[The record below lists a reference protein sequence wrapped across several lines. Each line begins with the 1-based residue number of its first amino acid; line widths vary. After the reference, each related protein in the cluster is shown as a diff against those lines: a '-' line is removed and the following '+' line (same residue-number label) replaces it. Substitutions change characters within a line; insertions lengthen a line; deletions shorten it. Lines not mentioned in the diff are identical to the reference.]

1 MRTSIQEIRTRGSK
15 RKCGFRAFTALMTL
29 AVLLSS
35 SVSAQ
40 TVAGQISG
48 LVTDP
53 SGAAIADASVVVTDL
68 DRNVTLRS
76 TSNES
81 GFYLVSPLPPGR
93 YKLRAEKAGF
103 RVHLVEL
110 VPIATQQKAEVS
122 ITLQVGAVSESV
134 TVTGG
139 AQLVDTTT
147 ATLSGVVE
155 NKRIIDL
162 PLNGRNIFS
171 LAWATAGVFPQR
183 PAQGSANEGF
193 HSIGIFTVN
202 GGRDSSNAILMD
214 GVPVTMNSNT
224 ANMNA
229 NSAVPSVEGV
239 EEFRI
244 QTNSYSAEYG
254 RSGGGVLTIATKSGT
269 NTLHGSVFEFL
280 RNSKMDAN
288 NWFANASG
296 ARLAKFQRNEFGAS
310 SGGPLVIPRMY
321 DGRNKTFWF
330 AVYEGRRQ
338 RSASTRF
345 FTLPTNEQMAGDFSR
360 TLTAAGALR
369 NIYDPFSTT
378 PDPARPGQFLRTVF
392 PGNRIP
398 ATRVDPVS
406 ANVLKFYGPR
416 PNLPGQTNTGQNNFF
431 FQGKAPTDV
440 NRGTMKFDHNFNENQ
455 RIFFRYSIFQNINS
469 QPELW
474 AGPGCPDGGC
484 YSNYERLQ
492 NAALDYSWTINP
504 TTLLSL
510 RYGFARSILDRGS
523 WHKNFRPS
531 SLGLPTSVETGAD
544 LLVFPEFAVEEMT
557 MPGLL
562 HHWNFRS
569 ANQSHTIVSTLSKV
583 FGSHSMKVGTEIR
596 ENLINHMQA
605 PWSLNF
611 TFNRAMTQGPD
622 PRVVS
627 ANGGFGFASFLLGT
641 GAGGS
646 EVHGIRPAL
655 ESKSY
660 GFYLQD
666 DWKVNRKL
674 TLNLGLRWDFE
685 TGLTERYDRYAVFDP
700 SATHPLSGPTGLN
713 LRGGWTFA
721 NKGNRGRTLKSIEWG
736 KIAPRIGLAYQ
747 LRPGTVIRAGGGI
760 FYTMATYGANNYGTA
775 PFRAATPWVPTIDGV
790 TPTDLL
796 RNPFPNG
803 VLQPEGS
810 VNGLGA
816 ALGQGVGSPIPS
828 TMTTPYNTQWNFSI
842 GQDLGPGLVLDL
854 AYAGNKGT
862 HLPLGWQMDQLA
874 DSLIRPNAGLLDTV
888 PNPFF
893 GRIPVGV
900 LSNRNVQRGELLT
913 PYPQYPGVSFAGTS
927 WGNSNFHSLQVTLRK
942 RFSQN
947 GTAVVAYTFSK
958 LISDGGDNA
967 WDSSGFRNFNCR
979 ACDRSISPYDYRNRL
994 VVTSTYE
1001 LPFGKGKQFGANWNK
1016 AMNAALGGWQVNG
1029 ILTLSSGQ
1037 PVQMTT
1043 TGNTSFSFG
1052 GGQRPDS
1059 TGVRADLDNPTL
1071 ERWFDTSAFR
1081 LPAQYT
1087 FGNMGRMHPT
1097 LRADFVET
1105 FDMSVFKQFNLVG
1118 ERVQLELRGESFNAL
1133 NHPVFGL
1140 PNATVGNAQFGR
1152 VTGTANAPR
1161 QTQFALKL
1169 LW

>member
-1 MRTSIQEIRTRGSK
+1 MRTAISNFVVG
-15 RKCGFRAFTALMTL
+15 ALL
-29 AVLLSS
+29 AVCFLPPPLT
-35 SVSAQ
+35 AQ

-53 SGAAIADASVVVTDL
+53 SGAAIAGASIVVTDIE
-68 DRNVTLRS
+68 RNVNLRS
-76 TSNES
+76 ASNES
-81 GFYLVSPLPPGR
+81 GFFLVSPLPPGR
-93 YKLRAEKAGF
+93 YRLRAEKAGF
-103 RVHLVEL
+103 RAHLIEL
-110 VPIATQQKAEVS
+110 IPIATQQKAEVS
-122 ITLQVGAVSESV
+122 IPLQLGAVTESV
-134 TVTGG
+134 TVSTG
-139 AQLVDTTT
+139 AVSIDTTS

-162 PLNGRNIFS
+162 PLNGRNVYG
-171 LAWATAGVFPQR
+171 LAALTPGVFGFR
-183 PAQGSANEGF
+183 PAGGNGGVGEGF
-193 HSIGIFTVN
+193 ESIGRFTVN
-202 GGRDSSNAILMD
+202 GGRDSSNAIMMD
-214 GVPVTMNSNT
+214 GVPVTMNANT

-244 QTNSYSAEYG
+244 QTNAFSAEYG
-254 RSGGGVLTIATKSGT
+254 RSGGGILTIATKSGT
-269 NTLHGSVFEFL
+269 NTLHGSAFEFL

-288 NWFANASG
+288 GWFSNASG
-296 ARLAKFQRNEFGAS
+296 AKLATFQRNEFGAS
-310 SGGPLVIPRMY
+310 SGGPLVIPKVY
-321 DGRNKTFWF
+321 DGKNKTFWF

-338 RSASTRF
+338 RSAATRF
-345 FTLPTNEQMAGDFSR
+345 FTLPTDEQMGGDFSK

-369 NIYDPFSTT
+369 NIYDPFSTS
-378 PDPARPGQFLRTVF
+378 PDPARPGQFTRTVF

-398 ATRVDPVS
+398 ATRIDPVA

-416 PNLPGQTNTGQNNFF
+416 PNLPGQANTGQNNFF

-440 NRGTMKFDHNFNENQ
+440 NRGTTKVDHNFNDSQ
-455 RIFFRYSIFQNINS
+455 RIFFRYTIFQNQNS

-484 YSNYERLQ
+484 YSNYERQQ
-492 NAALDYSWTINP
+492 NAALDYSWTINS

-523 WHKNFRPS
+523 WHKGFRPTT
-531 SLGLPTSVETGAD
+531 LGLPAYTETGAD
-544 LLVFPEFAVEEMT
+544 LLAFPEFSVEEMT

-569 ANQSHTIVSTLSKV
+569 ANQSHTFVGTLSKV
-583 FGSHSMKVGTEIR
+583 LGSHSLKTGTEIR
-596 ENLINHMQA
+596 GNLINHMQA
-605 PWSLNF
+605 PWSMNF

-627 ANGGFGFASFLLGT
+627 ATGGFGFASFLLGT

-655 ESKSY
+655 ESKSF

-674 TLNLGLRWDFE
+674 TLNLGIRWDFE

-700 SATHPLSGPTGLN
+700 SAPSPLSQQTGLN
-713 LRGGWTFA
+713 LQGGWTFA
-721 NKGNRGRTLKSIEWG
+721 NQGDRGRNLKSIEWG
-736 KIAPRIGLAYQ
+736 KIAPRIGIAYQ
-747 LRPGTVIRAGGGI
+747 IRPGTVIRTGGGI
-760 FYTMATYGANNYGTA
+760 FYTTAPYGANNYGTA
-775 PFRAATPWVPTIDGV
+775 PFRASTPWVTSVDGV

-810 VNGLGA
+810 ANGLLA

-828 TMTTPYNTQWNFSI
+828 VMTTPNNAQWNFSI
-842 GQDLGPGLVLDL
+842 GQDLGKTSVLEV

-874 DSLIRPNAGLLDTV
+874 DSLIRPDAGLLDTV

-893 GRIPVGV
+893 GIIKVGA
-900 LSNRNVQRGELLT
+900 LSTRTVQRGHLLT
-913 PYPQYPGVSFAGTS
+913 PYPHIPGVSFAGTS
-927 WGNSNFHSLQVTLRK
+927 WGNSNFHSLQVSFKK
-942 RFSQN
+942 RFSQA
-947 GTAVVAYTFSK
+947 GSAVVAYTWSK
-958 LISDGGDNA
+958 LIADGGDNA
-967 WDSSGFRNFNCR
+967 WDSAGFRNFNCR
-979 ACDRSISPYDYRNRL
+979 ACERSISPYDYRHRL
-994 VVTSTYE
+994 VTSYTYE
-1001 LPFGKGKQFGANWNK
+1001 LPFGKGKQYGTQWNGFL
-1016 AMNAALGGWQVNG
+1016 NAVLGQWQVNG
-1029 ILTLSSGQ
+1029 IMTLSSGS
-1037 PVQMTT
+1037 PLQMLT
-1043 TGNTSFSFG
+1043 TGNTSQSFG

-1059 TGVRADLDNPTL
+1059 TGKDATLDNPTL
-1071 ERWFDTSAFR
+1071 DRWFDTSAFT
-1081 LPAQYT
+1081 LPAQFT
-1087 FGNMGRMHPT
+1087 FGNMGRMHPS
-1097 LRADFVET
+1097 LRSDFVELL
-1105 FDMSVFKQFNLVG
+1105 DLSVFKRFNIVG
-1118 ERVQLELRGESFNAL
+1118 ERVALELRGESFNAL
-1133 NHPVFGL
+1133 NHPVFGS
-1140 PNATVGNAQFGR
+1140 PNTTVGNAQFGR

>member
-1 MRTSIQEIRTRGSK
+1 MNFQRVRSHGLLL
-15 RKCGFRAFTALMTL
+15 GVMALS
-29 AVLLSS
+29 A
-35 SVSAQ
+35 SVAAAQ

-48 LVTDP
+48 LITDP
-53 SGAAIADASVVVTDL
+53 SGAAITDASVVVTDL
-68 DRNVTLRS
+68 DRNTTFR
-76 TSNES
+76 TASNDS

-93 YKLRAEKAGF
+93 YKLRAEKTGF
-103 RVHLVEL
+103 RVHLLEPI
-110 VPIATQQKAEVS
+110 PIATQQKAGINIS
-122 ITLQVGAVSESV
+122 LQVGALSESV

-147 ATLSGVVE
+147 ATLSNVVE
-155 NKRIIDL
+155 NKRIVDL
-162 PLNGRNIFS
+162 PLNGRNVYS
-171 LAWATAGVFPQR
+171 LAWLTPGVFSHR
-183 PAQGSANEGF
+183 PANSTANEGF

-269 NTLHGSVFEFL
+269 NTLHGSMFEFL
-280 RNSKMDAN
+280 RNSRMDAN

-296 ARLAKFQRNEFGAS
+296 AKLAKFQRNEYGAS
-310 SGGPLVIPRMY
+310 AGGPFILPKVY
-321 DGRNKTFWF
+321 DGKNKTFWF
-330 AVYEGRRQ
+330 MVYEGRRQ

-345 FTLPTNEQMAGDFSR
+345 FTLPTNEQMGGDFSR
-360 TLTAAGALR
+360 TLTSGGALR

-378 PDPARPGQFLRTVF
+378 PDPARPGEFRRTTF

-398 ATRVDPVS
+398 QTRFDPVA

-416 PNLPGQTNTGQNNFF
+416 PNLPGQVNTGQNNFF
-431 FQGKAPTDV
+431 FQGKAPTNVD
-440 NRGTMKFDHNFNENQ
+440 RGTTKVDHNFNERQ
-455 RIFFRYSIFQNINS
+455 RIFFRYTIYHHDSS

-484 YSNYERLQ
+484 YSNYERQQ
-492 NAALDYSWTINP
+492 NVALDYSWTLTP

-523 WHKNFRPS
+523 WHLGFRPS
-531 SLGLPTSVETGAD
+531 SLGLPANIETGAD
-544 LLVFPEFAVEEMT
+544 LLAFPEFSVEEMT

-569 ANQSHTIVSTLSKV
+569 GNQSHTFVGTLSKV
-583 FGSHSMKVGTEIR
+583 LGSHSLKTGTEIR

-611 TFNRAMTQGPD
+611 SFNRAMTQGPD
-622 PRVVS
+622 PRVVT

-641 GAGGS
+641 GSGGN

-655 ESKSY
+655 ESKSF

-674 TLNLGLRWDFE
+674 TINLGLRWDFE
-685 TGLTERYDRYAVFDP
+685 TGLTERYDRYSIFDP
-700 SATHPLSGPTGLN
+700 AAASPLAQRSGISS
-713 LRGGWTFA
+713 LRGGWTFP
-721 NKGNRGRTLKSIEWG
+721 NKNGLPRTLRPIEFG
-736 KIAPRIGLAYQ
+736 KIAPRIGIAYQ
-747 LRPGTVIRAGGGI
+747 LRPGTVIRTGGGI
-760 FYTMATYGANNYGTA
+760 FYTMAPYGANNYGTA
-775 PFRAATPWVPTIDGV
+775 PFRASTPWVPTIDGV
-790 TPTDLL
+790 NPTDLL

-810 VNGLGA
+810 VNGLAA
-816 ALGQGVGSPIPS
+816 ALGQGVGSPIPN
-828 TMTTPYNTQWNFSI
+828 TMTTPYNAQWNFSI
-842 GQDLGPGLVLDL
+842 GQDFGASTVLEV

-862 HLPLGWQMDQLA
+862 KLPLSWQMDQLA
-874 DSLIRPNAGLLDTV
+874 DNLIRPDAGLLDVV

-893 GRIPVGV
+893 GIIPVGV
-900 LSNRNVQRGELLT
+900 MSTRNVQRGHLLT
-913 PYPQYPGVSFAGTS
+913 PFPQYPGVSYNGTA
-927 WGNSNFHSLQVTLRK
+927 WGNSNFHSLQVSFKK
-942 RFSQN
+942 RFSQA
-947 GTAVVAYTFSK
+947 GTAVVAYTWSK
-958 LISDGGDNA
+958 LIADGGDNA
-967 WDSSGFRNFNCR
+967 WDSAGFRNFNCR
-979 ACDRSISPYDYRNRL
+979 ACERSISPYDYRHRI
-994 VVTSTYE
+994 VTSYTYE
-1001 LPFGKGKQFGANWNK
+1001 LPFGRGKQYGSSWNGVT
-1016 AMNAALGGWQVNG
+1016 NAVLGQWQVNG
-1029 ILTLSSGQ
+1029 IVTLSSGS
-1037 PVQMTT
+1037 PLQMLT

-1059 TGVRADLDNPTL
+1059 TGQNAQLDNPTL
-1071 ERWFDTSAFR
+1071 DRWFDTGAFR

-1087 FGNMGRMHPT
+1087 FGNMGRMHPS
-1097 LRADFVET
+1097 LRSDFVEL
-1105 FDMSVFKQFNLVG
+1105 FDFSVFKRFQVKG
-1118 ERVQLELRGESFNAL
+1118 ERVALELRGEFFNAL
-1133 NHPVFGL
+1133 NHPVFGS
-1140 PNATVGNAQFGR
+1140 PNTTVGNAQFGR
-1152 VTGTANAPR
+1152 VTGTANPPR
-1161 QTQFALKL
+1161 QSQFALKL
-1169 LW
+1169 LF

>member
-1 MRTSIQEIRTRGSK
+1 MKHSWFVKFASPI
-15 RKCGFRAFTALMTL
+15 AFCLFAPHL
-29 AVLLSS
+29 A
-35 SVSAQ
+35 AQ

-48 LVTDP
+48 LITDS
-53 SGAAIADASVVVTDL
+53 SGASITGTSVVVTDI
-68 DRNVTLRS
+68 DRNVKFRS
-76 TSNES
+76 ESNES
-81 GFYLVSPLPPGR
+81 GFYLVSPLPPSR
-93 YKLRAEKAGF
+93 YKVRVEKIGF
-103 RVHLVEL
+103 RVHLIDL
-110 VPIATQQKAEVS
+110 VPIATQQKAELN
-122 ITLQVGAVSESV
+122 ITLQVGALTESV
-134 TVTGG
+134 TVSTG
-139 AQLVDTTT
+139 AQAVDTTS

-162 PLNGRNIFS
+162 PLNGRNVYS

-224 ANMNA
+224 PNMNA
-229 NSAVPSVEGV
+229 NSAIPSVEGV

-269 NTLHGSVFEFL
+269 NTLHGSVFEFI
-280 RNSKMDAN
+280 RNSKLDAN

-296 ARLAKFQRNEFGAS
+296 RNLATFQRNEFGVS
-310 SGGPLVIPRMY
+310 SGGPLVIPKVY

-330 AVYEGRRQ
+330 VVYEGRRQ
-338 RSASTRF
+338 RAASTRF
-345 FTLPTNEQMAGDFSR
+345 FTLPTNEQMVGDFSK
-360 TLTAAGALR
+360 TLTAGGDLR
-369 NIYDPFSTT
+369 TIYDPFSTA
-378 PDPARPGQFLRTVF
+378 PDPSRPGQFLRTPF
-392 PGNRIP
+392 AGNRIP
-398 ATRVDPVS
+398 ANRIDPVS
-406 ANVLKFYGPR
+406 ANVLKYFGPR
-416 PNLPGQTNTGQNNFF
+416 PNLPGQPNTGQNNFF

-440 NRGTMKFDHNFNENQ
+440 NRGTMKVDHNFNEKQ
-455 RIFFRYSIFQNINS
+455 RIFFRYSLFQNDNA

-474 AGPGCPDGGC
+474 PGPGCPDGGC
-484 YSNYERLQ
+484 YSNYERMQ
-492 NAALDYSWTINP
+492 NAALDYSWTINS

-523 WHKNFRPS
+523 WFKGFKPTL
-531 SLGLPTSVETGAD
+531 LGLPGVIETGAD
-544 LLVFPEFAVEEMT
+544 LLLFPEFGVEEMT

-569 ANQSHTIVSTLSKV
+569 ANQSHTFVGALSKV
-583 FGSHSMKVGTEIR
+583 YASHSLKIGTEMR

-611 TFNRAMTQGPD
+611 SFNRGMTQGPD

-627 ANGGFGFASFLLGT
+627 PNGGFGFASFLLGT
-641 GAGGS
+641 GSSGS

-655 ESKSY
+655 ESKSF

-674 TLNLGLRWDFE
+674 TVNLGLRWDFE
-685 TGLTERYDRYAVFDP
+685 TGLTERHDRYAVFDP
-700 SATHPLSGPTGLN
+700 TATNPLSQQTGLN
-713 LRGGWTFA
+713 LKGGWTFA
-721 NKGNRGRTLKSIEWG
+721 NKGQLGRTLKGVELG
-736 KIAPRIGLAYQ
+736 KIAPRIGIAYQ
-747 LRPGTVIRAGGGI
+747 LTPKTVIRLGGGI

-775 PFRAATPWVPTIDGV
+775 PFRASTPWVTTIDGV

-816 ALGQGVGSPIPS
+816 AIGQGVGSPIPS
-828 TMTTPYNTQWNFSI
+828 TMTTPYNSQWNFSI
-842 GQDLGPGLVLDL
+842 GQDLGGGMVLDL

-862 HLPLGWQMDQLA
+862 HLPLGWQMSQLA
-874 DSLIRPNAGLLDTV
+874 DSQIRPDAGLLDTV

-893 GRIPVGV
+893 GIIPVGP
-900 LSNRNVQRGELLT
+900 LSNRTVQRGQLLT
-913 PYPQYPGVSFAGTS
+913 PYPQYPGVSYAGTS
-927 WGNSNFHSLQVTLRK
+927 WGNSNFHSMQVTLKK

-947 GTAVVAYTFSK
+947 GTVVAAYTWSK

-967 WDSSGFRNFNCR
+967 WDSSGFRNSNCR
-979 ACDRSISPYDYRNRL
+979 ACDRSISPYNYPHRL
-994 VVTSTYE
+994 VTSFTYE
-1001 LPFGKGKQFGANWNK
+1001 LPFGKGKQFGGSWNGIV
-1016 AMNAALGGWQVNG
+1016 NAVLGQWQVNG
-1029 ILTLSSGQ
+1029 IMTLSSGSPLQ
-1037 PVQMTT
+1037 INT

-1059 TGVRADLDNPTL
+1059 TGVDANLANPTL
-1071 ERWFDTSAFR
+1071 DRWFDTSAFK

-1087 FGNMGRMHPT
+1087 FGNVGRMHPN
-1097 LRADFVET
+1097 LRSDFVET
-1105 FDMSVFKQFNLVG
+1105 LDMSVFKRFNLIG
-1118 ERVQLELRGESFNAL
+1118 DRLALELRAESFNAL
-1133 NHPVFGL
+1133 NHPVFGS
-1140 PNATVGNAQFGR
+1140 PNTTVGNAQFGR
-1152 VTGTANAPR
+1152 VTSTANAPR
-1161 QTQFALKL
+1161 QSQFALKL

>member
-1 MRTSIQEIRTRGSK
+1 MLT
-15 RKCGFRAFTALMTL
+15 GFKSPWVLPVALML
-29 AVLLSS
+29 FSS
-35 SVSAQ
+35 YVSAQ
-40 TVAGQISG
+40 TVAGQVSG

-53 SGAAIADASVVVTDL
+53 SGAAISGATVVLTDIDRSV
-68 DRNVTLRS
+68 NFRS

-81 GFYLVSPLPPGR
+81 GFYLVSPLPSGR
-93 YKLRAEKAGF
+93 YKLRAEKTGF
-103 RVHLVEL
+103 RAHLLETI
-110 VPIATQQKAEVS
+110 PIATQQKAEVNIS
-122 ITLQVGAVSESV
+122 LQVGALTESV

-139 AQLVDTTT
+139 AISVETTS

-162 PLNGRNIFS
+162 PLNGRNVYG
-171 LAWATAGVFPQR
+171 LAALTPGVFGFR
-183 PAQGSANEGF
+183 PASGNGGVGEGF
-193 HSIGIFTVN
+193 ESIGRFTVN
-202 GGRDSSNAILMD
+202 GGRDSSNAIMMD
-214 GVPVTMNSNT
+214 GVPVTMNANT

-254 RSGGGVLTIATKSGT
+254 RSGGGILTIATKSGT

-288 NWFANASG
+288 GWFSNASG
-296 ARLAKFQRNEFGAS
+296 AKLATFQRNEFGAS
-310 SGGPLVIPRMY
+310 SGGPLVLPKLY

-345 FTLPTNEQMAGDFSR
+345 FTLPTDEQMAGDFSK

-369 NIYDPFSTT
+369 NIYDPFSTAA
-378 PDPARPGQFLRTVF
+378 DPARPGQFIRTVF

-398 ATRVDPVS
+398 PNRVDPVA

-416 PNLPGQTNTGQNNFF
+416 PNLPGQAFTNQNNFF

-440 NRGTMKFDHNFNENQ
+440 NRGTTKVDHNFNENQ
-455 RIFFRYSIFQNINS
+455 RIFFRYTIFQNQNS

-484 YSNYERLQ
+484 YSNYERQQ
-492 NAALDYSWTINP
+492 NAALDYSWTINS
-504 TTLLSL
+504 TTLLSV

-523 WHKNFRPS
+523 WHKGFKPS
-531 SLGLPTSVETGAD
+531 SLGLPAYTETGAD
-544 LLVFPEFAVEEMT
+544 LLAFPEFGVEEMT

-569 ANQSHTIVSTLSKV
+569 ANQSHTLVSTLSKV
-583 FGSHSMKVGTEIR
+583 MGSHSLKTGTEIR
-596 ENLINHMQA
+596 GHLINHMQA
-605 PWSLNF
+605 PWSMNF

-622 PRVVS
+622 PRVVT

-641 GAGGS
+641 GASGS
-646 EVHGIRPAL
+646 EVHGIRPAM

-666 DWKVNRKL
+666 DWKVSRKL

-685 TGLTERYDRYAVFDP
+685 TGLTERYDRYAIFDP
-700 SATHPLSGPTGLN
+700 TAVNPLSQRMGLSLN
-713 LRGGWTFA
+713 GGWTFPT
-721 NKGNRGRTLKSIEWG
+721 KGGLGRSLKGVEWG
-736 KIAPRIGLAYQ
+736 KIAPRIGIAYQ
-747 LRPGTVIRAGGGI
+747 LRPGTVIRLGGGI
-760 FYTMATYGANNYGTA
+760 FYTTAPYGANNYGTA
-775 PFRAATPWVPTIDGV
+775 PFRATTPWVTSADGV
-790 TPTDLL
+790 TPTDVL

-803 VLQPEGS
+803 VLQPEGA
-810 VNGLGA
+810 VNGLLA

-828 TMTTPYNTQWNFSI
+828 TMTTPNNAQWNFSI
-842 GQDLGPGLVLDL
+842 GQDLGPTAVLEV

-874 DSLIRPNAGLLDTV
+874 DQYIRPDSGVLDSV

-893 GRIPVGV
+893 GIIQVGTM
-900 LSNRNVQRGELLT
+900 STRTVQRGQLLT
-913 PYPQYPGVSFAGTS
+913 PYPHIPGVSFAGTM
-927 WGNSNFHSLQVTLRK
+927 WGNSNFHSLQTSFKK
-942 RFSQN
+942 RFSQA
-947 GTAVVAYTFSK
+947 GSVVVSYTWSK

-967 WDSSGFRNFNCR
+967 WDSSGPRNSNCR
-979 ACDRSISPYDYRNRL
+979 ACDRSISPYDYRHRL
-994 VVTSTYE
+994 VTSYTYE
-1001 LPFGKGKQFGANWNK
+1001 LPFGKGKQFGASWNGFL
-1016 AMNAALGGWQVNG
+1016 NAVAAQWQVNG
-1029 ILTLSSGQ
+1029 IATLNSGS
-1037 PVQMTT
+1037 PIQMTT
-1043 TGNTSFSFG
+1043 TGNTSNSFG

-1059 TGVRADLDNPTL
+1059 TGKNAALDNPTL
-1071 ERWFDTSAFR
+1071 ARWFDTTAFT
-1081 LPAQYT
+1081 LPAQFT
-1087 FGNMGRMHPT
+1087 FGNVGRMHPS
-1097 LRADFVET
+1097 LRSDFVEL
-1105 FDMSVFKQFNLVG
+1105 FDLSVFKRFRVVG
-1118 ERVQLELRGESFNAL
+1118 ERVSLELRGEMFNAL
-1133 NHPVFGL
+1133 NHPVFGS

-1152 VTGTANAPR
+1152 VTGTANGPR

>member
-1 MRTSIQEIRTRGSK
+1 MRNLGSILRLV
-15 RKCGFRAFTALMTL
+15 FPLALL
-29 AVLLSS
+29 AVAPHL
-35 SVSAQ
+35 SAQ

-53 SGAAIADASVVVTDL
+53 SGAAISGAKVVITDVE
-68 DRNVTLRS
+68 RNVTFRS
-76 TSNES
+76 ESNES
-81 GFYLVSPLPPGR
+81 GFYLVTPLPPGR
-93 YKLRAEKAGF
+93 YKLRAEKSGF
-103 RVHLVEL
+103 RAHVIESI
-110 VPIATQQKAEVS
+110 PIATQQKAGINIE
-122 ITLQVGAVSESV
+122 LQVGAVTESV
-134 TVTGG
+134 TVSGG
-139 AQLVDTTT
+139 AQQVETTT

-162 PLNGRNIFS
+162 PLNGRNVFS

-183 PAQGSANEGF
+183 PAAGSANEGF

-269 NTLHGSVFEFL
+269 NTLHGSLFEFV
-280 RNSKMDAN
+280 RNSRMDAN

-310 SGGPLVIPRMY
+310 SGGPLVIPKVY

-345 FTLPTNEQMAGDFSR
+345 FTLPTDAQLAGDFSNTR
-360 TLTAAGALR
+360 TAAGQLR

-398 ATRVDPVS
+398 ANRIDPVA

-416 PNLPGQTNTGQNNFF
+416 PNLPGQANTGQNNFF

-440 NRGTMKFDHNFNENQ
+440 NRATNKVDHNFNSNQ
-455 RIFFRYSIFQNINS
+455 RIFFRYTIFQNENS

-484 YSNYERLQ
+484 YSNYERQQ
-492 NAALDYSWTINP
+492 NAALDYSWTLNP

-523 WHKNFRPS
+523 WHKGFRPS
-531 SLGLPTSVETGAD
+531 SLGLPAAVETGAD
-544 LLVFPEFAVEEMT
+544 LLVFPEFSVEEMT

-569 ANQSHTIVSTLSKV
+569 ANQSHTFVGTLSKV
-583 FGSHSMKVGTEIR
+583 LGSHSLKAGTEDR
-596 ENLINHMQA
+596 LNLINHMQA

-611 TFNRAMTQGPD
+611 TFNRGMTQGPD

-627 ANGGFGFASFLLGT
+627 ATGGFGFASFLLGT

-700 SATHPLSGPTGLN
+700 SAQSPLSQRTGLN
-713 LRGGWTFA
+713 LFGGWTFA
-721 NKGNRGRTLKSIEWG
+721 NVGGRGRTLKDIEWG

-775 PFRAATPWVPTIDGV
+775 PFRASTPWVPTIDGV

-810 VNGLGA
+810 ANGLLA

-828 TMTTPYNTQWNFSI
+828 TMTTPYNSQWNFSI
-842 GQDLGPGLVLDL
+842 GQDITNSMTLEL

-862 HLPLGWQMDQLA
+862 NLPLSWQVDQLA
-874 DSLIRPNAGLLDTV
+874 DNLIRPDAGLLDTV

-893 GRIPVGV
+893 GIIPVGTM
-900 LSNRNVQRGELLT
+900 STRTVQRGQLLT
-913 PYPQYPGVSFAGTS
+913 PYPHIPGVSFAGTS
-927 WGNSNFHSLQVTLRK
+927 WGNSNFHSLQATFRK

-947 GTAVVAYTFSK
+947 GTVVVAYTWSK
-958 LISDGGDNA
+958 LIADGGDNA
-967 WDSSGFRNFNCR
+967 WDSAGFRNFNCR
-979 ACDRSISPYDYRNRL
+979 ACERSVSPYHYPHRL
-994 VVTSTYE
+994 VATSTYE
-1001 LPFGKGKQFGANWNK
+1001 LPFGKGKQFGSSWNGF
-1016 AMNAALGGWQVNG
+1016 MNAVFGQWQVNG

-1037 PVQMTT
+1037 PLQMLTS
-1043 TGNTSFSFG
+1043 GNTSFSFG

-1059 TGVRADLDNPTL
+1059 TGQDARLDAPTL
-1071 ERWFDTSAFR
+1071 DRWFDTNAFR

-1087 FGNMGRMHPT
+1087 FGNMGRMHPN
-1097 LRADFVET
+1097 LRSDFVET
-1105 FDMSVFKQFNLVG
+1105 LDLSVFKRFNVFQ
-1118 ERVQLELRGESFNAL
+1118 ERVALELRGESFNAL
-1133 NHPVFGL
+1133 NHPVFGV
-1140 PNATVGNAQFGR
+1140 PNTTVGNAQFGR
-1152 VTGTANAPR
+1152 VTSTANAPR

>member
-1 MRTSIQEIRTRGSK
+1 MK
-15 RKCGFRAFTALMTL
+15 WFRSAALVGAALILFLM
-29 AVLLSS
+29 APYAA
-35 SVSAQ
+35 AQ

-53 SGAAIADASVVVTDL
+53 SGSAIAGASVVVTDIE
-68 DRNVTLRS
+68 RNVNFRTE
-76 TSNES
+76 SNER
-81 GFYLVSPLPPGR
+81 GFFVVTPLPPGR
-93 YKLRAEKAGF
+93 YRLRAEKQGF
-103 RVHLVEL
+103 RAYNVESL
-110 VPIATQQKAEVS
+110 PIATQQKAEVN
-122 ITLQVGAVSESV
+122 IALQLGAVSESV

-139 AQLVDTTT
+139 AQLVETTT

-162 PLNGRNIFS
+162 PLNGRNVYS

-183 PAQGSANEGF
+183 PANGNANEGF

-202 GGRDSSNAILMD
+202 GGRDSSNAIMMD

-269 NTLHGSVFEFL
+269 NDWHGSLFEFM
-280 RNSKMDAN
+280 RNSKLDAN

-296 ARLAKFQRNEFGAS
+296 QKLAVFQRNEFGAS
-310 SGGPLVIPRMY
+310 SGGPLSIPKLYNGKNRS
-321 DGRNKTFWF
+321 FF
-330 AVYEGRRQ
+330 FVVYEGRRQ

-345 FTLPTNEQMAGDFSR
+345 FTLPTDEQMNGDFSK
-360 TLTAAGALR
+360 TLTAAGQLR

-392 PGNRIP
+392 PGNRVP
-398 ATRVDPVS
+398 VSRFDPVA
-406 ANVLKFYGPR
+406 ANVLKFYGPK
-416 PNLPGQTNTGQNNFF
+416 PNLAGQTNTGQNNFF

-440 NRGTMKFDHNFNENQ
+440 NRGTGKFDHNFNESQ
-455 RIFFRYSIFQNINS
+455 RIFFRYTMFQNENS

-484 YSNYERLQ
+484 YSNYERQQ
-492 NAALDYSWTINP
+492 NAALDYSWTLTP
-504 TTLLSL
+504 TTLVNL

-523 WHKNFRPS
+523 WHKGFRPTT
-531 SLGLPTSVETGAD
+531 LGLPSYTETGAD
-544 LLVFPEFAVEEMT
+544 LLAFPEFSVEEMT

-569 ANQSHTIVSTLSKV
+569 ANQSHTFVGTLSNVK
-583 FGSHSMKVGTEIR
+583 GSHSLKYGSEVR
-596 ENLINHMQA
+596 LNLINHMQA

-611 TFNRAMTQGPD
+611 TFNRGMTQGPD

-627 ANGGFGFASFLLGT
+627 ANGGFGFASFLLGA

-660 GFYLQD
+660 GFYIQD

-674 TLNLGLRWDFE
+674 TVNLGLRWDFE
-685 TGLTERYDRYAVFDP
+685 TGLTERHNRYAVFDP
-700 SATHPLSGPTGLN
+700 AVQSPLSQRTGLN
-713 LRGGWTFA
+713 LLGGWTFPLE
-721 NKGNRGRTLKSIEWG
+721 GGRGRTLRSIEWG

-747 LRPGTVIRAGGGI
+747 VRPGLVIRTGGGI

-775 PFRAATPWVPTIDGV
+775 PFRATTPWVPTIDGV

-803 VLQPEGS
+803 VLQPEGPK
-810 VNGLGA
+810 NGLMA
-816 ALGQGVGSPIPS
+816 ALGQGVGSPVPN
-828 TMTTPYNTQWNFSI
+828 TMTTPYNSQWNFSI
-842 GQDLGPGLVLDL
+842 AQDLGSTTVLEL

-862 HLPLGWQMDQLA
+862 KLPLGWQMDQLPS
-874 DSLIRPNAGLLDTV
+874 SLVRPDAGLLDVV

-893 GRIPVGV
+893 GIIPVGP
-900 LSNRNVQRGELLT
+900 LSTRTVQRGELLT
-913 PYPQYPGVSFAGTS
+913 PFPHLPGVSYAGTS
-927 WGNSNFHSLQVTLRK
+927 WGNSNFHSLQATFKK
-942 RFSQN
+942 RFSGG
-947 GTAVVAYTFSK
+947 GTVVVAYTWSK
-958 LISDGGDNA
+958 LLADGGDNA
-967 WDSSGFRNFNCR
+967 WDAAGFRDFNCR
-979 ACDRSISPYDYRNRL
+979 ACDKSVSPYHYPHR
-994 VVTSTYE
+994 VVTTATYE
-1001 LPFGKGKQFGANWNK
+1001 LPFGKGKKFGSTWK
-1016 AMNAALGGWQVNG
+1016 GFTNAVLGQWQVNG
-1029 ILTLSSGQ
+1029 IVTLSSGQ
-1037 PVQMTT
+1037 PLQMLT

-1059 TGVRADLDNPTL
+1059 TGKDARLDTPTL
-1071 ERWFDTSAFR
+1071 DRWFDTAAFR

-1087 FGNMGRMHPT
+1087 FGNVGRMHPN
-1097 LRADFVET
+1097 LRADFVELL
-1105 FDMSVFKQFNLVG
+1105 DLSVFKRFNVFS
-1118 ERVQLELRGESFNAL
+1118 ERVGLEFRAESFNAF
-1133 NHPVFGL
+1133 NHPVFAA
-1140 PNATVGNAQFGR
+1140 PNTTVGNAQFGR
-1152 VTGTANAPR
+1152 VTGMANAPR
-1161 QTQFALKL
+1161 QTQLALKL

>member
-1 MRTSIQEIRTRGSK
+1 MRNLGSILRLV
-15 RKCGFRAFTALMTL
+15 FPLALV
-29 AVLLSS
+29 AVAPHL
-35 SVSAQ
+35 SAQ

-53 SGAAIADASVVVTDL
+53 SGAAISGAKVVITDVE
-68 DRNVTLRS
+68 RNVTFRS
-76 TSNES
+76 ESNES
-81 GFYLVSPLPPGR
+81 GFYLVTPLPPGR
-93 YKLRAEKAGF
+93 YKLRAEKSGF
-103 RVHLVEL
+103 RAHVIESI
-110 VPIATQQKAEVS
+110 PIATQQKAGINIE
-122 ITLQVGAVSESV
+122 LQVGAVTESV
-134 TVTGG
+134 TVSGG
-139 AQLVDTTT
+139 AQQVETTT

-162 PLNGRNIFS
+162 PLNGRNVFS

-183 PAQGSANEGF
+183 PAAGSANEGF

-269 NTLHGSVFEFL
+269 NTLHGSLFEFV
-280 RNSKMDAN
+280 RNSSMDAN

-310 SGGPLVIPRMY
+310 SGGPLVIPKVY

-345 FTLPTNEQMAGDFSR
+345 FTLPTDAQLAGDFSNTR
-360 TLTAAGALR
+360 TAAGQLR

-398 ATRVDPVS
+398 ANRIDPVA

-416 PNLPGQTNTGQNNFF
+416 PNLPGQANTGQNNFF

-440 NRGTMKFDHNFNENQ
+440 NRATNKVDHNFNSNQ
-455 RIFFRYSIFQNINS
+455 RIFFRYTIFQNENS

-484 YSNYERLQ
+484 YSNYERQQ
-492 NAALDYSWTINP
+492 NAALDYSWTLNP

-523 WHKNFRPS
+523 WHKGFRPS
-531 SLGLPTSVETGAD
+531 SLGLPAAVETGAD
-544 LLVFPEFAVEEMT
+544 LLVFPEFSVEEMT

-569 ANQSHTIVSTLSKV
+569 ANQSHTFVGTLSKV
-583 FGSHSMKVGTEIR
+583 LGSHSLKAGTEDR
-596 ENLINHMQA
+596 LNLINHMQA

-611 TFNRAMTQGPD
+611 TFNRGMTQGPD

-627 ANGGFGFASFLLGT
+627 ATGGFGFASFLLGT

-700 SATHPLSGPTGLN
+700 SAQSPLSQRTGLN
-713 LRGGWTFA
+713 LFGGWTFA
-721 NKGNRGRTLKSIEWG
+721 NVGGRGRTLKDIEWG

-775 PFRAATPWVPTIDGV
+775 PFRASTPWVPTIDGV

-810 VNGLGA
+810 ANGLLA

-828 TMTTPYNTQWNFSI
+828 TMTTPYNSQWNFSI
-842 GQDLGPGLVLDL
+842 GQDITNSMTLEL

-862 HLPLGWQMDQLA
+862 NLPLSWQVDQLA
-874 DSLIRPNAGLLDTV
+874 DNLIRPDAGLLDTV

-893 GRIPVGV
+893 GIIPVGTM
-900 LSNRNVQRGELLT
+900 STRTVQRGQLLT
-913 PYPQYPGVSFAGTS
+913 PYPHIPGVSFAGTS
-927 WGNSNFHSLQVTLRK
+927 WGNSNFHSLQATFRK

-947 GTAVVAYTFSK
+947 GTVVVAYTWSK
-958 LISDGGDNA
+958 LIADGGDNA
-967 WDSSGFRNFNCR
+967 WDSAGFRNFNCR
-979 ACDRSISPYDYRNRL
+979 ACERSVSPYHYPHRL
-994 VVTSTYE
+994 VATSTYE
-1001 LPFGKGKQFGANWNK
+1001 LPFGKGKQFGSSWNGF
-1016 AMNAALGGWQVNG
+1016 MNAVFGQWQVNG

-1037 PVQMTT
+1037 PLQMLTS
-1043 TGNTSFSFG
+1043 GNTSFSFG

-1059 TGVRADLDNPTL
+1059 TGQDARLDAPTL
-1071 ERWFDTSAFR
+1071 DRWFDTNAFR

-1087 FGNMGRMHPT
+1087 FGNMGRMHPN
-1097 LRADFVET
+1097 LRSDFVET
-1105 FDMSVFKQFNLVG
+1105 LDLSVFKRFNVFQ
-1118 ERVQLELRGESFNAL
+1118 ERVALELRGESFNAL
-1133 NHPVFGL
+1133 NHPVFGV
-1140 PNATVGNAQFGR
+1140 PNTTVGNAQFGR
-1152 VTGTANAPR
+1152 VTSTANAPR

>member
-1 MRTSIQEIRTRGSK
+1 MKHSWFVTFASLV
-15 RKCGFRAFTALMTL
+15 ALCLFAPHL
-29 AVLLSS
+29 A
-35 SVSAQ
+35 AQ

-48 LVTDP
+48 LITDS
-53 SGAAIADASVVVTDL
+53 SGASITGTSVVVTDI
-68 DRNVTLRS
+68 DRNVKFRS
-76 TSNES
+76 ESNES

-93 YKLRAEKAGF
+93 YKVRVEKIGF
-103 RVHLVEL
+103 RVHLVDL
-110 VPIATQQKAEVS
+110 VPIATQQKAELN
-122 ITLQVGAVSESV
+122 IALQVGALTESV
-134 TVTGG
+134 TVSTG
-139 AQLVDTTT
+139 AQTVDTTS

-162 PLNGRNIFS
+162 PLNGRNVYS

-229 NSAVPSVEGV
+229 NSAIPSVEGV

-269 NTLHGSVFEFL
+269 NTLHGSLFEFI
-280 RNSKMDAN
+280 RNSKLDAN

-296 ARLAKFQRNEFGAS
+296 RNLATFQRNEFGVS
-310 SGGPLVIPRMY
+310 SGGPLVIPKVY

-338 RSASTRF
+338 RAASTRF
-345 FTLPTNEQMAGDFSR
+345 FTLPTNEQMVGDFSK
-360 TLTAAGALR
+360 TLTAGGDLR
-369 NIYDPFSTT
+369 TIYDPFSTA
-378 PDPARPGQFLRTVF
+378 PDPSRPGQFLRTPF
-392 PGNRIP
+392 AGNRIP
-398 ATRVDPVS
+398 ANRIDPVS
-406 ANVLKFYGPR
+406 ANVLKYFGPR
-416 PNLPGQTNTGQNNFF
+416 PNLPGQPNTGQNNFF

-440 NRGTMKFDHNFNENQ
+440 NRGTMKVDHNFNEKQ
-455 RIFFRYSIFQNINS
+455 RIFFRYSLFQNDNA

-474 AGPGCPDGGC
+474 PGPGCPDGGC
-484 YSNYERLQ
+484 YSNYERMQ
-492 NAALDYSWTINP
+492 NAALDYSWTINS

-523 WHKNFRPS
+523 WFKGFKPTL
-531 SLGLPTSVETGAD
+531 LGLPGAIETGAD
-544 LLVFPEFAVEEMT
+544 LLLFPEFGVEEMT

-569 ANQSHTIVSTLSKV
+569 ANQSHTFVGALSKV
-583 FGSHSMKVGTEIR
+583 YGSHSLKIGTEMR

-611 TFNRAMTQGPD
+611 SFNRGMTQGPD

-627 ANGGFGFASFLLGT
+627 PNGGFGFASFLLGT
-641 GAGGS
+641 GSSGS

-655 ESKSY
+655 ESKSF

-674 TLNLGLRWDFE
+674 TVNLGLRWDFE
-685 TGLTERYDRYAVFDP
+685 TGLTERHDRYAVFDP
-700 SATHPLSGPTGLN
+700 TATNPLSQQTGLN
-713 LRGGWTFA
+713 LKGGWTFA
-721 NKGNRGRTLKSIEWG
+721 NKGQLGRTLKGVELG
-736 KIAPRIGLAYQ
+736 KIAPRIGIAYQ
-747 LRPGTVIRAGGGI
+747 LTPKTVIRLGGGI

-775 PFRAATPWVPTIDGV
+775 PFRASTPWVTTIDGV

-816 ALGQGVGSPIPS
+816 AIGQGVGSPIPS
-828 TMTTPYNTQWNFSI
+828 TMTTPYNSQWNFSI
-842 GQDLGPGLVLDL
+842 GQDLGGGMVLDL

-862 HLPLGWQMDQLA
+862 HLPLNWQMAQLA
-874 DSLIRPNAGLLDTV
+874 DSQIRPNAGLLDTV

-893 GRIPVGV
+893 GIIPVGP
-900 LSNRNVQRGELLT
+900 LSNRTVQRGQLLT
-913 PYPQYPGVSFAGTS
+913 PYPQYPGVSYAGTS
-927 WGNSNFHSLQVTLRK
+927 WGNSNFHSLQVTLKK

-947 GTAVVAYTFSK
+947 GTLVAAYTWSK

-967 WDSSGFRNFNCR
+967 WDSSGFRNSNCR
-979 ACDRSISPYDYRNRL
+979 ACDRSISPYNYPHRL
-994 VVTSTYE
+994 VTSFTYE
-1001 LPFGKGKQFGANWNK
+1001 LPFGKGKQFGGSWNGIV
-1016 AMNAALGGWQVNG
+1016 NAVLGQWQVNG
-1029 ILTLSSGQ
+1029 IMTLSSGSPLQ
-1037 PVQMTT
+1037 INT

-1059 TGVRADLDNPTL
+1059 TGVDANLANPTL
-1071 ERWFDTSAFR
+1071 DRWFDTSAFK

-1087 FGNMGRMHPT
+1087 FGNVGRMHPN
-1097 LRADFVET
+1097 LRSDFVET
-1105 FDMSVFKQFNLVG
+1105 LDMSVFKRFNLIG
-1118 ERVQLELRGESFNAL
+1118 DRLALELRAESFNAL
-1133 NHPVFGL
+1133 NHPVFGS
-1140 PNATVGNAQFGR
+1140 PNTTVGNAQFGR
-1152 VTGTANAPR
+1152 VTSTANAPR
-1161 QTQFALKL
+1161 QSQFALKL

>member
-1 MRTSIQEIRTRGSK
+1 MKHSWFVTFASLV
-15 RKCGFRAFTALMTL
+15 ALCLFAPHL
-29 AVLLSS
+29 A
-35 SVSAQ
+35 AQ

-48 LVTDP
+48 LITDS
-53 SGAAIADASVVVTDL
+53 SGASITGTSVVVTDI
-68 DRNVTLRS
+68 DRNVKFRS
-76 TSNES
+76 ESNES

-93 YKLRAEKAGF
+93 YKVRVEKIGF
-103 RVHLVEL
+103 RVHLVDL
-110 VPIATQQKAEVS
+110 VPIATQQKAELN
-122 ITLQVGAVSESV
+122 IALQVGALTESV
-134 TVTGG
+134 TVSTG
-139 AQLVDTTT
+139 AQTVDTTS

-162 PLNGRNIFS
+162 PLNGRNVYS

-229 NSAVPSVEGV
+229 NSAIPSVEGV

-269 NTLHGSVFEFL
+269 NTLHGSVFEFI
-280 RNSKMDAN
+280 RNSKLDAN

-296 ARLAKFQRNEFGAS
+296 RNLATFQRNEFGVS
-310 SGGPLVIPRMY
+310 SGGPLVIPKVY

-338 RSASTRF
+338 RAASTRF
-345 FTLPTNEQMAGDFSR
+345 FTLPTNEQMVGDFSK
-360 TLTAAGALR
+360 TLTAGGDLR
-369 NIYDPFSTT
+369 TIYDPFSTA
-378 PDPARPGQFLRTVF
+378 PDPSRPGQFLRTPF
-392 PGNRIP
+392 AGNRIP
-398 ATRVDPVS
+398 ANRIDPVS
-406 ANVLKFYGPR
+406 ANVLKYFGPR
-416 PNLPGQTNTGQNNFF
+416 PNLPGQPNTGQNNFF

-440 NRGTMKFDHNFNENQ
+440 NRGTMKVDHNFNEKQ
-455 RIFFRYSIFQNINS
+455 RIFFRYSLFQNDNA

-474 AGPGCPDGGC
+474 PGPGCPDGGC
-484 YSNYERLQ
+484 YSNYERMQ
-492 NAALDYSWTINP
+492 NAALDYSWTINS

-523 WHKNFRPS
+523 WFKGFKPTL
-531 SLGLPTSVETGAD
+531 LGLPGVIETGAD
-544 LLVFPEFAVEEMT
+544 LLLFPEFGVEEMT

-569 ANQSHTIVSTLSKV
+569 ANQSHTFVGALSKV
-583 FGSHSMKVGTEIR
+583 YGSHSLKIGTEMR

-611 TFNRAMTQGPD
+611 SFNRGMTQGPD

-627 ANGGFGFASFLLGT
+627 PNGGFGFASFLLGT
-641 GAGGS
+641 GSSGS

-655 ESKSY
+655 ESKSF

-674 TLNLGLRWDFE
+674 TVNLGLRWDFE
-685 TGLTERYDRYAVFDP
+685 TGLTERHDRYAVFDP
-700 SATHPLSGPTGLN
+700 TATNPLSQQTGLN
-713 LRGGWTFA
+713 LKGGWTFA
-721 NKGNRGRTLKSIEWG
+721 NKGQLGRTLKGVELG
-736 KIAPRIGLAYQ
+736 KIAPRIGIAYQ
-747 LRPGTVIRAGGGI
+747 LTPKTVIRLGGGI

-775 PFRAATPWVPTIDGV
+775 PFRASTPWVTTIDGV

-816 ALGQGVGSPIPS
+816 AIGQGVGSPIPS
-828 TMTTPYNTQWNFSI
+828 TMTTPYNSQWNFSI
-842 GQDLGPGLVLDL
+842 GQDLGGGMVLDL

-862 HLPLGWQMDQLA
+862 HLPLNWQMAQLA
-874 DSLIRPNAGLLDTV
+874 DSQIRPNAGLLDTV

-893 GRIPVGV
+893 GIIPVGP
-900 LSNRNVQRGELLT
+900 LSNRTVQRGQLLT
-913 PYPQYPGVSFAGTS
+913 PYPQYPGVSYAGTS
-927 WGNSNFHSLQVTLRK
+927 WGNSNFHSLQVTLKK

-947 GTAVVAYTFSK
+947 GTLVAAYTWSK

-967 WDSSGFRNFNCR
+967 WDSSGFRNSNCR
-979 ACDRSISPYDYRNRL
+979 ACDRSISPYNYPHRL
-994 VVTSTYE
+994 VTSFTYE
-1001 LPFGKGKQFGANWNK
+1001 LPFGKGKQFGGSWNGIV
-1016 AMNAALGGWQVNG
+1016 NAVLGQWQVNG
-1029 ILTLSSGQ
+1029 IMTLSSGSPLQ
-1037 PVQMTT
+1037 INT

-1059 TGVRADLDNPTL
+1059 TGVDANLANPTL
-1071 ERWFDTSAFR
+1071 DRWFDTSAFK

-1087 FGNMGRMHPT
+1087 FGNVGRMHPN
-1097 LRADFVET
+1097 LRSDFVET
-1105 FDMSVFKQFNLVG
+1105 LDMSVFKRFNLIG
-1118 ERVQLELRGESFNAL
+1118 DRLALELRAESFNAL
-1133 NHPVFGL
+1133 NHPVFGS
-1140 PNATVGNAQFGR
+1140 PNTTVGNAQFGR
-1152 VTGTANAPR
+1152 VTSTANAPR
-1161 QTQFALKL
+1161 QSQFALKL

>member
-1 MRTSIQEIRTRGSK
+1 MKTISSKTLPSILL
-15 RKCGFRAFTALMTL
+15 ALTL
-29 AVLLSS
+29 CLFAPNIA
-35 SVSAQ
+35 AQ
-40 TVAGQISG
+40 TVAGQLSG

-53 SGAAIADASVVVTDL
+53 SGGAIAGATVVVTDL
-68 DRNVTLRS
+68 DRNTTVRS
-76 TSNES
+76 SSNES
-81 GFYLVSPLPPGR
+81 GFYLVSPLPPGK

-103 RVHLVEL
+103 RAYVIESI
-110 VPIATQQKAEVS
+110 PIATQQKAEANVA
-122 ITLQVGAVSESV
+122 LQVGAVSESV

-139 AQLVDTTT
+139 AQLVETTT

-162 PLNGRNIFS
+162 PLNGRNVYS

-183 PAQGSANEGF
+183 PAAGSANEGF

-280 RNSKMDAN
+280 RNSKLDAN

-296 ARLAKFQRNEFGAS
+296 AKLATFQRNEFGAS
-310 SGGPLVIPRMY
+310 AGGPLLIPKVY

-330 AVYEGRRQ
+330 GVYEGRRQ
-338 RSASTRF
+338 RAASTRF
-345 FTLPTNEQMAGDFSR
+345 FTLPSGEQLTGDFSK
-360 TLTAAGALR
+360 TLTATGQLR
-369 NIYDPFSTT
+369 NVYDPFSTV
-378 PDPARPGQFLRTVF
+378 PNPNRPGEFTRTVF
-392 PGNRIP
+392 PGNVIPPNRI
-398 ATRVDPVS
+398 DPVA

-416 PNLPGQTNTGQNNFF
+416 PNLPGQANTGQNNFF

-440 NRGTMKFDHNFNENQ
+440 NRATTKIDHNFNENQ
-455 RIFFRYSIFQNINS
+455 RIFFRYSIFHNDNS
-469 QPELW
+469 QPEFW
-474 AGPGCPDGGC
+474 SGPGCPDGGC
-484 YSNYERLQ
+484 YSNYERMQ
-492 NAALDYSWTINP
+492 NVAMDYSWTVNP
-504 TTLLSL
+504 TTLVTL

-523 WHKNFRPS
+523 WHKGFRPS
-531 SLGLPTSVETGAD
+531 ALGLPAYTETGAD
-544 LLVFPEFAVEEMT
+544 LLAFPEFAVEEMT

-569 ANQSHTIVSTLSKV
+569 ANQSHTGIAALSKV
-583 FGSHSMKVGTEIR
+583 VGSHTIKVGTELR
-596 ENLINHMQA
+596 KNLINHMQA
-605 PWSLNF
+605 PWSMNF
-611 TFNRAMTQGPD
+611 TFNRGMTQGPD

-627 ANGGFGFASFLLGT
+627 TTGGFGFASFLLGT
-641 GAGGS
+641 GASGS

-660 GFYLQD
+660 GFYVQD
-666 DWKVNRKL
+666 DWKVSHKL

-685 TGLTERYDRYAVFDP
+685 SGLTERHNRYAVFDP
-700 SATHPLSGPTGLN
+700 TAINPLGQQTGLN
-713 LRGGWTFA
+713 LRGGWTFPT
-721 NKGNRGRTLKSIEWG
+721 KGNLGRNLKAIEWG
-736 KIAPRIGLAYQ
+736 KVAPRIGIAYQ
-747 LRPGTVIRAGGGI
+747 LRPRTVIRAGGGI

-775 PFRAATPWVPTIDGV
+775 PFRASTPWVPTIDGV

-796 RNPFPNG
+796 RNPFPRG

-816 ALGQGVGSPIPS
+816 AMGQGVGSPVPN

-842 GQDLGPGLVLDL
+842 GQSLGNSMVLDL

-874 DSLIRPNAGLLDTV
+874 DSQIRPDAGLLQTV

-893 GRIPVGV
+893 GIIKVGT
-900 LSNRNVQRGELLT
+900 LANPTVQRGELLT
-913 PYPQYPGVSFAGTS
+913 PYPQYPGVSYAGTS
-927 WGNSNFHSLQVTLRK
+927 WGNSNFHSLQVSFK
-942 RFSQN
+942 KQFSQN
-947 GTAVVAYTFSK
+947 GTAVVAYTWSK

-979 ACDRSISPYDYRNRL
+979 ACERSISPYDYRHRI
-994 VVTSTYE
+994 VTTSTYE
-1001 LPFGKGKQFGANWNK
+1001 LPFGKGKQFGSNWNGLL
-1016 AMNAALGGWQVNG
+1016 NAVLGRWQVNG

-1037 PVQMTT
+1037 PLQITT

-1059 TGVRADLDNPTL
+1059 TGQNARLDNPTL
-1071 ERWFDTSAFR
+1071 DRWFDTTAFR
-1081 LPAQYT
+1081 LPQQYT
-1087 FGNMGRMHPT
+1087 FGNVGRMHPS
-1097 LRADFVET
+1097 LRSDFVET
-1105 FDMSVFKQFNLVG
+1105 LDLSLFKRFSVYR
-1118 ERVQLELRGESFNAL
+1118 ERVALELRAESFNAL
-1133 NHPVFGL
+1133 NHPVFGT
-1140 PNATVGNAQFGR
+1140 PNTQVGNAQFGR

>member
-1 MRTSIQEIRTRGSK
+1 MKHSWFVTFASLV
-15 RKCGFRAFTALMTL
+15 ALCLFAPHL
-29 AVLLSS
+29 A
-35 SVSAQ
+35 AQ

-48 LVTDP
+48 LITDS
-53 SGAAIADASVVVTDL
+53 SGASITGTSVVVTDI
-68 DRNVTLRS
+68 DRNVKFRS
-76 TSNES
+76 ESNES

-93 YKLRAEKAGF
+93 YKVRVEKIGF
-103 RVHLVEL
+103 RVHLVDL
-110 VPIATQQKAEVS
+110 VPIATQQKAELN
-122 ITLQVGAVSESV
+122 IALQVGALTESV
-134 TVTGG
+134 TVSTG
-139 AQLVDTTT
+139 AQTVDTTS

-162 PLNGRNIFS
+162 PLNGRNVYS

-229 NSAVPSVEGV
+229 NSAIPSVEGV

-269 NTLHGSVFEFL
+269 NTLHGSVFEFI
-280 RNSKMDAN
+280 RNSKLDAN

-296 ARLAKFQRNEFGAS
+296 RNLATFQRNEFGVS
-310 SGGPLVIPRMY
+310 SGGPLVIPKVY

-338 RSASTRF
+338 RAASTRF
-345 FTLPTNEQMAGDFSR
+345 FTLPTNEQMVGDFSK
-360 TLTAAGALR
+360 TLTAGGDLR
-369 NIYDPFSTT
+369 TIYDPFSTA
-378 PDPARPGQFLRTVF
+378 PDPSRPGQFLRTPF
-392 PGNRIP
+392 AGNRIP
-398 ATRVDPVS
+398 ANRIDPVS
-406 ANVLKFYGPR
+406 ANVLKYFGPR
-416 PNLPGQTNTGQNNFF
+416 PNLPGQPNTGQNNFF

-440 NRGTMKFDHNFNENQ
+440 NRGTMKVDHNFNEKQ
-455 RIFFRYSIFQNINS
+455 RIFFRYSLFQNDNA

-474 AGPGCPDGGC
+474 PGPGCPDGGC
-484 YSNYERLQ
+484 YSNYERMQ
-492 NAALDYSWTINP
+492 NAALDYSWTINS

-523 WHKNFRPS
+523 WFKGFKPTL
-531 SLGLPTSVETGAD
+531 LGLPGVIETGAD
-544 LLVFPEFAVEEMT
+544 LLLFPEFGVEEMT

-569 ANQSHTIVSTLSKV
+569 ANQSHTFVGALSKV
-583 FGSHSMKVGTEIR
+583 YGSHSLKIGTEMR

-611 TFNRAMTQGPD
+611 SFNRGMTQGPD

-627 ANGGFGFASFLLGT
+627 PNGGFGFASFLLGT
-641 GAGGS
+641 GSSGS

-655 ESKSY
+655 ESKSF

-674 TLNLGLRWDFE
+674 TVNLGLRWDFE
-685 TGLTERYDRYAVFDP
+685 TGLTERHDRYAVFDP
-700 SATHPLSGPTGLN
+700 TATNPLSQQTGLN
-713 LRGGWTFA
+713 LKGGWTFA
-721 NKGNRGRTLKSIEWG
+721 NKGQLGRTLKGVELG
-736 KIAPRIGLAYQ
+736 KIAPRIGIAYQ
-747 LRPGTVIRAGGGI
+747 LTPKTVIRLGGGI

-775 PFRAATPWVPTIDGV
+775 PFRASTPWVTTIDGV

-816 ALGQGVGSPIPS
+816 AIGQGVGSPIPS
-828 TMTTPYNTQWNFSI
+828 TMTTPYNSQWNFSI
-842 GQDLGPGLVLDL
+842 GQDLGGGMVLDL

-862 HLPLGWQMDQLA
+862 HLPLNWQMAQLA
-874 DSLIRPNAGLLDTV
+874 DSQIRPNAGLLDTV

-893 GRIPVGV
+893 GIIPVGP
-900 LSNRNVQRGELLT
+900 LSNRTVQRGQLLT
-913 PYPQYPGVSFAGTS
+913 PYPQYPGVSYAGTS
-927 WGNSNFHSLQVTLRK
+927 WGNSNFHSLQVTLKK

-947 GTAVVAYTFSK
+947 GTLVAAYTWSK

-967 WDSSGFRNFNCR
+967 WDSSGFRNSNCR
-979 ACDRSISPYDYRNRL
+979 ACDRSISPYNYPHRL
-994 VVTSTYE
+994 VTSFTYE
-1001 LPFGKGKQFGANWNK
+1001 LPFGKGKQFGGSWN
-1016 AMNAALGGWQVNG
+1016 AIVNAVLGQWQVNG
-1029 ILTLSSGQ
+1029 IMTLSSGSPLQ
-1037 PVQMTT
+1037 INT

-1059 TGVRADLDNPTL
+1059 TGVDANLANPTL
-1071 ERWFDTSAFR
+1071 DRWFDTSAFK

-1087 FGNMGRMHPT
+1087 FGNVGRMHPN
-1097 LRADFVET
+1097 LRSDFVET
-1105 FDMSVFKQFNLVG
+1105 LDMSVFKRFNLIG
-1118 ERVQLELRGESFNAL
+1118 DRLALELRAESFNAL
-1133 NHPVFGL
+1133 NHPVFGS
-1140 PNATVGNAQFGR
+1140 PNTTVGNAQFGR
-1152 VTGTANAPR
+1152 VTSTANAPR
-1161 QTQFALKL
+1161 QSQFALKL